1 MHKRDLSP
9 GERLKRGALFA
20 LLFTACGLIAC
31 GDDEPPAVE
40 FPRIPREI
48 IGPEARPARLFVPLS
63 YTPSR
68 AYPLVLMLHGYQ
80 VDGDAQD
87 LVLGLRE
94 RVESMGFALLIPEGT
109 PDLKGKQFWNA
120 WEECCNFDR
129 LGVDD
134 VGYLSALVEEAA
146 REIHVD
152 AERVS
157 IVGHS
162 NGAFMA
168 FRLACDRPDLFR
180 RVASVAGSMPVD
192 ASQCEAREPVSILH
206 IHGSLDLVV
215 PYNDN
220 RGGVPGEG
228 HGIVSAGARDTV
240 ARWRESNGCPEAPD
254 QVELLDLMSNV
265 GGAET
270 TASSWTSCS
279 SGESVHFFDI
289 AGGDHL
295 LLGRNATFQD
305 RIAEFLIAAP

>member
-80 VDGDAQD
+80 VNGDAQD

-120 WEECCNFDR
+120 WEECCNFDG

-162 NGAFMA
+162 NAPSWHFVSPAIGPISFVVWPPSRAPCRSTLPNAKLASPSRSSIFMG
-168 FRLACDRPDLFR
+168 RSTSSSR
-180 RVASVAGSMPVD
+180 
-192 ASQCEAREPVSILH
+192 
-206 IHGSLDLVV
+206 
-215 PYNDN
+215 
-220 RGGVPGEG
+220 
-228 HGIVSAGARDTV
+228 TT
-240 ARWRESNGCPEAPD
+240 
-254 QVELLDLMSNV
+254 
-265 GGAET
+265 T
-270 TASSWTSCS
+270 TA
-279 SGESVHFFDI
+279 EEFR
-289 AGGDHL
+289 AK
-295 LLGRNATFQD
+295 ATG
-305 RIAEFLIAAP
+305 L